1 LSQMELPL
9 RPKLFDFHGVSMT
22 KYFTDN
28 WYNIQNF
35 KARPDDILTAT
46 YPKAGVSPERQDTVP
61 LHNRV
66 PFLEIHIPGAFS
78 VDELYMLTTFPR
90 IIKTH
95 LPVQVIPKSF
105 SEQNSKIIYM
115 ARNAKENALFYFHLN
130 RMNMVQLEPGDR
142 SSFLQR
148 FMEGKRESRMR
159 AYQKKQTTSNIL
171 YLFYEDLIEVKLNR
185 LCSCLGLSATA
196 ELKRQ
201 VVQKVQFDNMK
212 NNKANGSMDEFLDFK
227 TSPFMRK
234 GKVGDWKNY
243 FAAQQS
249 EQFDE
254 GYKKKMKNRDLQFR
268 RVL

>member
-1 LSQMELPL
+1 MELPL

-46 YPKAGVSPERQDTVP
+46 YPKAARCRLNVKTQSHSITECLSWRYT
-61 LHNRV
+61 
-66 PFLEIHIPGAFS
+66 FLEPSQAR

-171 YLFYEDLIEVKLNR
+171 YLFYEDLIEVSLKVSLWDCKTQAQDFTLLLLNENSTV
-185 LCSCLGLSATA
+185 CAPAWDCLPLIAASIYT
-196 ELKRQ
+196 
-201 VVQKVQFDNMK
+201 
-212 NNKANGSMDEFLDFK
+212 
-227 TSPFMRK
+227 